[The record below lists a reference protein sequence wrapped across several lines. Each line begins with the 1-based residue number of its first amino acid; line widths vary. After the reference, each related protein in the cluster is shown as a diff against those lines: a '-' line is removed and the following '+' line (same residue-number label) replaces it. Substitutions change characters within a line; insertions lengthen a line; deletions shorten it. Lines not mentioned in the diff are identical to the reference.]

1 MQDYET
7 QYEKATINFEGVKIA
22 MRQDKNGYILTLSV
36 HPNEVPESLL
46 RDWVGSRYQVAM
58 VHIGDDEMPVVPK
71 NKTEG
76 ERYVAK
82 AGLLCKEREF
92 QLYIAWRNSTNH
104 KILLENPNIINEINS
119 DNCAECLR
127 RELGINSR
135 SELMENKEAR
145 QQLDMIILDYGR
157 SQWAK

>member
-58 VHIGDDEMPVVPK
+58 VQIGDDEMPVVPK

-92 QLYIAWRNSTNH
+92 QLFIADRN
-104 KILLENPNIINEINS
+104 NIPAFDVIIGVEDFNS

-127 RELGINSR
+127 RELGIDSR

-145 QQLDMIILDYGR
+145 QQLDMIILDYGK

>member
-7 QYEKATINFEGVKIA
+7 QYERATINFEGVKIA

-36 HPNEVPESLL
+36 HPDEVPESLL

-58 VHIGDDEMPVVPK
+58 VHIGDDEMPIVPK

-92 QLYIAWRNSTNH
+92 QLFIANRNNVPTTM
-104 KILLENPNIINEINS
+104 IENF
-119 DNCAECLR
+119 DHDHCAECLR
-127 RELGINSR
+127 RELNIESR
-135 SELMENKEAR
+135 SQLMDNKEAR
-145 QQLDMIILDYGR
+145 QKLDMIILDFGR
-157 SQWAK
+157 SEWAK

>member
-7 QYEKATINFEGVKIA
+7 QYERATINFEGVKIA

-36 HPNEVPESLL
+36 HPDEVPESLL

-58 VHIGDDEMPVVPK
+58 VHIGDDEMPIVPK

-92 QLYIAWRNSTNH
+92 QLFIADRNNLPTTM
-104 KILLENPNIINEINS
+104 IENFDHN
-119 DNCAECLR
+119 DCAECLR
-127 RELGINSR
+127 RELNIESR
-135 SELMENKEAR
+135 SQLMDNKEAR
-145 QQLDMIILDYGR
+145 QKLDMIILDFGR
-157 SQWAK
+157 SEWAK

>member
-58 VHIGDDEMPVVPK
+58 VQIGDDEMPVVPK

-92 QLYIAWRNSTNH
+92 QLYIADRN
-104 KILLENPNIINEINS
+104 NIPESMVEDFNS

-127 RELGINSR
+127 RELGIDSR

-145 QQLDMIILDYGR
+145 QQLDMIILDYGK